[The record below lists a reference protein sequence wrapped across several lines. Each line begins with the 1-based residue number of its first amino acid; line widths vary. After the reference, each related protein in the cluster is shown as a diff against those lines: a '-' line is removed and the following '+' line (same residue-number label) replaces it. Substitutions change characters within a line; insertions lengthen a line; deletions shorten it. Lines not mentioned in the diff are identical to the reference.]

1 MYNINTMN
9 TMKTTSLIII
19 TIMCSICA
27 FVMLD
32 NYSRNQRIDIEH
44 KLTDIRVLY
53 KSYVEELTC
62 AEAVKA
68 RCELQ
73 LSTPFDLDDTE
84 QKNEIE
90 TRLNVANDL
99 IYINKT
105 KIEELEYQAASLER
119 KLK

>member
-1 MYNINTMN
+1 M
-9 TMKTTSLIII
+9 TMKNISLIII
-19 TIMCSICA
+19 AIMCSICA

-32 NYSRNQRIDIEH
+32 NYSRNQRMDIEH
-44 KLTDIRVLY
+44 KLADIRVLY
-53 KSYVEELTC
+53 TSYVKELTS

-68 RCELQ
+68 ECELQ
-73 LSTPFDLDDTE
+73 LSTPFDLDDTK

-90 TRLNVANDL
+90 TRLNIANDL

-105 KIEELEYQAASLER
+105 KIEELESQAALLKR